1 MVQTRSLF
9 NDMIDVIKQKK
20 DLGIKVYEFQEIIID
35 NITFLYEIY
44 FEKQLFIIKCKN
56 IFVLFDN
63 EHDDDNTYSGR
74 YIIHHKFYDN
84 FKELLFY
91 ISSIHTHFKIF
102 NGVFLN
108 SLQIKQKVTE
118 QHFFRHTVNFCCICF
133 EQTNETTICKHYI
146 CLKCREIMVL
156 REKFNCPICR
166 KNDVLQYFSNDINDI
181 YNLKF
186 DELNFIN
193 NNEIIKHIDNNPN
206 PINQHIH
213 LIDVPTIMNLIIIRE
228 LITNTTSYPLVISI
242 NLYNFFSRY
251 LFSILS
257 LISCFSILRYFYL
270 HSKLINAPQEEFVF

>member
-9 NDMIDVIKQKK
+9 NEMVDVIKQKK
-20 DLGIKVYEFQEIIID
+20 DLGLKVYEFQELIID

-63 EHDDDNTYSGR
+63 DNKYSGR
-74 YIIHHKFYDN
+74 YIVHHKFYDN

-102 NGVFLN
+102 NGIFLN
-108 SLQIKQKVTE
+108 SQQIKQKVIE
-118 QHFFRHTVNFCCICF
+118 QHFFQHSLNFCSICF

-146 CLKCREIMVL
+146 CLKCRENMIL
-156 REKFNCPICR
+156 REQFNCPICR
-166 KNDVLQYFSNDINDI
+166 KNDVIQYFSNDINDI

-193 NNEIIKHIDNNPN
+193 NNEIIKYIDNNPNN

-228 LITNTTSYPLVISI
+228 IITNTTSYPIRFTI
-242 NLYNFFSRY
+242 NIYNFFSY
-251 LFSILS
+251 YSFPIIITIIFFSIFRTF
-257 LISCFSILRYFYL
+257 IIITKNN
-270 HSKLINAPQEEFVF
+270 HDEEEIVI